1 MEVVVDVLLE
11 EQTYVERVA
20 SELAVRGGPLLELP
34 EGRHPLVRLPEEAE
48 PEHGDG
54 DDQQGSPHEGD
65 EQLGV
70 DPGRHAA
77 DRPDDGIVGRAQQT
91 PLARLC
97 RSLDV
102 RGRVTFGHGL
112 RGSIPRS
119 LRPSW

>member
-1 MEVVVDVLLE
+1 MS
-11 EQTYVERVA
+11 RVA
-20 SELAVRGGPLLELP
+20 SELSVRKGPFLELP

-65 EQLGV
+65 EQFHV
-70 DPGRHAA
+70 HPGWNAA

-97 RSLDV
+97 RSLEV

-112 RGSIPRS
+112 RDPIPRS